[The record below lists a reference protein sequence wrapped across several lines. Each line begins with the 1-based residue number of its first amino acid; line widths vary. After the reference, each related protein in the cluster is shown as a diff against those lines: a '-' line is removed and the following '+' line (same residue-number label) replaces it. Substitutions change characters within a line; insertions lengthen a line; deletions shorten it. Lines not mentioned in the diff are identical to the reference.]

1 MTNARA
7 SVSRGVLAWAVAS
20 LLSAPALAQGQAQT
34 SATEESA
41 TGLDSIVVTAR
52 RRDEAPI
59 SVPVSVTVLGAAQ
72 LKALAVDSLQDL
84 RAVTPGITVGEVS
97 GGVGGTV
104 ALRGVGTTAGSN
116 PTFEQT
122 VAVNVDGIQLSR
134 GGAVRIGQ
142 IDMEKIEVLRGPQAL
157 FFGKNSPA
165 GVISITTADP
175 TSTLDAEVR
184 GGYEFNARERQ
195 LEAMISGPLTS
206 TLGAR
211 LVVYGADMDGWR
223 TNIADS
229 AATAANAIRSGSVT
243 GSTNRGPQQKFFF
256 TRATLKWRPTEAFD
270 ARLKLSYADN
280 KGIGYNQAGGFQRIY
295 CPNGAPQ
302 LAPQATAL
310 NGGAAN
316 PALAAALSVDNCRA
330 DATYANGNINP
341 AFLVGSP
348 EGFTDP
354 DGAGDYSQQLYSL
367 EVNYRPSDRL
377 TLTSVT
383 GWAKNKDFRADT
395 YAVAPSDA
403 VAANDF
409 TGNTGYTQF
418 TQEARLAT
426 DLSGPVNFLVGAF
439 YEDSDLQTYTRN
451 VLAGAPLFLHDIDG
465 KTRSV
470 FGQAIWDITGKLELA
485 GGLRWSK
492 ETKDFAVTRDGAPQP
507 VSPASADFKNTSPE
521 VTLTWRPTTRLT
533 LYGAYK
539 QGFKSGG
546 FAAATNTGA
555 AFTTP
560 LNALYLPESAEGVE
574 GGVKA
579 LLFDGALRVNTAAY
593 DYDYTNLQ
601 VNSLDNSSGVPVIR
615 VNNAGA
621 ATVKGVESDFTW
633 RPAGAPGL
641 TIRGAANYNDAKYTD
656 FLATC
661 YIGQTIA
668 EGCNLLINPTTGR
681 YTGQQLAG
689 QRMVN
694 APKWTGSLGAA
705 YTGQSGFKGIEWGMN
720 VDGLYKSQYNP
731 HPELHPGALQDGVV
745 FLNAGVRVFRSDHR
759 WELALVG
766 RNLTEKYRV
775 DVASNVPQTGIS
787 TRTGSALTGGLADLS
802 GNVNRGREIMLQL
815 TVRPF

>member
-1 MTNARA
+1 MTIARTG
-7 SVSRGVLAWAVAS
+7 VSRGALAWALMS
-20 LLSAPALAQGQAQT
+20 LLSAPALARAQT
-34 SATEESA
+34 PPAEEA
-41 TGLDSIVVTAR
+41 VAGLDGIVVTAR

-59 SVPVSVTVLGAAQ
+59 SVPVSVTVLGSAQ

-84 RAVTPGITVGEVS
+84 RAVTPGISVGEVS

-122 VAVNVDGIQLSR
+122 VAINVDGVQLSR
-134 GGAVRIGQ
+134 GGAVRVGQ

-175 TSTLDAEVR
+175 TSTFQSEVR
-184 GGYEFNARERQ
+184 GGYEFNAGERQ
-195 LEAMISGPLTS
+195 LEATISGPVTD

-223 TNIADS
+223 DNIADT
-229 AATAANAIRSGSVT
+229 AAAANAIRPGSVT
-243 GSTNRGPQQKFFF
+243 GATHRGPQQKFFF
-256 TRATLKWRPTEAFD
+256 TRGTLKWRPTEGFD

-302 LAPQATAL
+302 LAPQSTAL

-316 PALAAALSVDNCRA
+316 PALATALSVDNCRA

-354 DGAGDYSQQLYSL
+354 EGAGNYSQQLYSL
-367 EVNYRPSDRL
+367 EMNYRPNDWL

-383 GWAKNKDFRADT
+383 GWAKNEDFRADT
-395 YAVAPSDA
+395 YAVAPSDS

-426 DLSGPVNFLVGAF
+426 ALSGPVNFLVGAF
-439 YEDSDLQTYTRN
+439 YEDSGLETYTRN
-451 VLAGAPLFLHDIDG
+451 ILAGAPLFLHTIDG

-470 FGQAIWDITGKLELA
+470 FGQAIWDITGTLELA

-492 ETKDFAVTRDGAPQP
+492 ESKDFAVSRNGAPQP
-507 VSPASADFKNTSPE
+507 VAPGSADFKNTSPE
-521 VTLTWRPTTRLT
+521 VTLTWRPTHRLT

-555 AFTTP
+555 AFTSP
-560 LNALYLPESAEGVE
+560 LNALYLPESAEGFE

-579 LLFDGALRVNTAAY
+579 LLFEGALRINTAAY

-621 ATVKGVESDFTW
+621 ATVKGVESDFTLKL
-633 RPAGAPGL
+633 AGAPGL
-641 TIRGAANYNDAKYTD
+641 TIRGAANYNDAKYTN

-661 YIGQTIA
+661 YIGQTLA
-668 EGCNLLINPTTGR
+668 EGCNLLLNPTTGR

-689 QRMVN
+689 RRLVN
-694 APKWTGSLGAA
+694 APEWTGSLGAA
-705 YTGQSGFKGIEWGMN
+705 YTGKTFIDGLEWGMN

-731 HPELHPGALQDGVV
+731 HPELHPGAQQDGVA
-745 FLNAGVRVFRSDHR
+745 FLNAGVRVFRDDHR
-759 WELALVG
+759 WELALIG

-775 DVASNVPQTGIS
+775 DVASNVPQTGIA

-815 TVRPF
+815 TFRPF

>member
-1 MTNARA
+1 MIITKTG
-7 SVSRGVLAWAVAS
+7 VSCAALVW
-20 LLSAPALAQGQAQT
+20 ALASWLSPAAFAQT
-34 SATEESA
+34 QTQPAPEAATA
-41 TGLDSIVVTAR
+41 VDDVVVTAR

-72 LKALAVDSLQDL
+72 LKMLAVDSLQDL
-84 RAVTPGITVGEVS
+84 RAVTPGISVGEVS

-122 VAVNVDGIQLSR
+122 VAINVDGVQLSR
-134 GGAVRIGQ
+134 GGAVRVGQ

-175 TSTLDAEVR
+175 TSTFESEVR
-184 GGYEFNARERQ
+184 GGYEFSANERQ
-195 LEAMISGPLTS
+195 LEATISGPLTT

-211 LVVYGADMDGWR
+211 LVVYGSDMDGWR
-223 TNIADS
+223 DNTAD
-229 AATAANAIRSGSVT
+229 AAAAAANAIRPGSVT
-243 GSTNRGPQQKFFF
+243 GSTGSGPQQKFFF
-256 TRATLKWRPTEAFD
+256 TRGTLKWRPNDAFD

-295 CPNGAPQ
+295 CPSGAPQ
-302 LAPQATAL
+302 LAPQSTAL

-354 DGAGDYSQQLYSL
+354 DGAGNYSQQLYSL
-367 EVNYRPSDRL
+367 EMNYRPNDWL
-377 TLTSVT
+377 ALTSVT
-383 GWAKNKDFRADT
+383 SWAKNEDFRADT

-418 TQEARLAT
+418 TQEVRLASK
-426 DLSGPVNFLVGAF
+426 LSGPVNFLVGAF
-439 YEDSDLQTYTRN
+439 YEDSDLETYTRN
-451 VLAGAPLFLHDIDG
+451 ILAGAPLFLHNIDG
-465 KTRSV
+465 TTQSV
-470 FGQAIWDITGKLELA
+470 FGQGIWDITGKLELA

-492 ETKDFAVTRDGAPQP
+492 EAKDFAVSRNGAPQP
-507 VSPASADFKNTSPE
+507 VSPDSADFKNTSPE
-521 VTLTWRPTTRLT
+521 VTLTWRPTERLT

-560 LNALYLPESAEGVE
+560 LNALYLPESAEGFE
-574 GGVKA
+574 GGLKA
-579 LLFDGALRVNTAAY
+579 LLFDGALRLNTAAY

-621 ATVKGVESDFTW
+621 ATVKGVEGDFTLKL
-633 RPAGAPGL
+633 AGAPGL
-641 TIRGAANYNDAKYTD
+641 TIRGAANYNDAKYAN

-661 YIGQTIA
+661 YIGQTVA
-668 EGCNLLINPTTGR
+668 DGCNLLLNPLTGR

-689 QRMVN
+689 HRLVN
-694 APKWTGSLGAA
+694 APEWTGSLGGA
-705 YTGQSGFKGIEWGMN
+705 YTGKTFIEGIDWGMN
-720 VDGLYKSQYNP
+720 VDGLYKSRYNP
-731 HPELHPGALQDGVV
+731 HPELHPGAQQDGVI
-745 FLNAGVRVFRSDHR
+745 FLNADVRVFRDDHR
-759 WELALVG
+759 WELALIG
-766 RNLTEKYRV
+766 RNLTEEYRV
-775 DVASNVPQTGIS
+775 DVASNVPQTGVA

-802 GNVNRGREIMLQL
+802 GNVNRGREVMLQL
-815 TVRPF
+815 TFRPF

>member
-1 MTNARA
+1 
-7 SVSRGVLAWAVAS
+7 
-20 LLSAPALAQGQAQT
+20 
-34 SATEESA
+34 
-41 TGLDSIVVTAR
+41 
-52 RRDEAPI
+52 
-59 SVPVSVTVLGAAQ
+59 VPVSVTVLGAAQ

-84 RAVTPGITVGEVS
+84 RAVTPGISVGEVS

-122 VAVNVDGIQLSR
+122 VAVNIDGVQLSR
-134 GGAVRIGQ
+134 GGAVRVGQ

-175 TSTLDAEVR
+175 TSTLESEVR

-195 LEAMISGPLTS
+195 LEATISGPLTD

-223 TNIADS
+223 DNIADT
-229 AATAANAIRSGSVT
+229 AAAAANAIRPGSVT
-243 GSTNRGPQQKFFF
+243 GSTNRGPRQKFFF
-256 TRATLKWRPTEAFD
+256 TRGTLKWRPTDSFD

-280 KGIGYNQAGGFQRIY
+280 KGIGYNQAGGFQRIS

-302 LAPQATAL
+302 LAPQSTAL
-310 NGGAAN
+310 NGGVAN
-316 PALAAALSVDNCRA
+316 PALATALSVDNCRA

-354 DGAGDYSQQLYSL
+354 DGAGNYSQQLYSL
-367 EVNYRPSDRL
+367 EMNYRPKDWL

-383 GWAKNKDFRADT
+383 GWAKNEDFRADT
-395 YAVAPSDA
+395 YAVAPSDS

-418 TQEARLAT
+418 TEEARLAT
-426 DLSGPVNFLVGAF
+426 ALSGPVNFLVGAF
-439 YEDSDLQTYTRN
+439 YENSELETYTRN
-451 VLAGAPLFLHDIDG
+451 VLAGAPLFLHNIDG
-465 KTRSV
+465 KTQSV
-470 FGQAIWDITGKLELA
+470 FGQAIWNITGTLELA

-492 ETKDFAVTRDGAPQP
+492 ETKDFAVSRDGVPQP
-507 VSPASADFKNTSPE
+507 VAPAAADFKNTSPE
-521 VTLTWRPTTRLT
+521 VTLTWRPTSRLT

-560 LNALYLPESAEGVE
+560 LNALYLPESAEGFE

-579 LLFDGALRVNTAAY
+579 LLFDGALRINTAAY

-621 ATVKGVESDFTW
+621 ATVKGVESDFTL
-633 RPAGAPGL
+633 RLAATPGL

-661 YIGQTIA
+661 YIGQTVA
-668 EGCNLLINPTTGR
+668 DGCNLLLNPTTGR

-689 QRMVN
+689 RRLVN
-694 APKWTGSLGAA
+694 APEWTGSLGAA
-705 YTGQSGFKGIEWGMN
+705 YTSKTPVEGVEWGMN

-731 HPELHPGALQDGVV
+731 HPELHPNAQQDGVV
-745 FLNAGVRVFRSDHR
+745 FLNAGVRVFRGDHR
-759 WELALVG
+759 WELALIG

-775 DVASNVPQTGIS
+775 DVASNVPQTGIA
-787 TRTGSALTGGLADLS
+787 TRTGSTLTGGLADLS
-802 GNVNRGREIMLQL
+802 GNVNRGREVTLQL
-815 TVRPF
+815 TFRPF